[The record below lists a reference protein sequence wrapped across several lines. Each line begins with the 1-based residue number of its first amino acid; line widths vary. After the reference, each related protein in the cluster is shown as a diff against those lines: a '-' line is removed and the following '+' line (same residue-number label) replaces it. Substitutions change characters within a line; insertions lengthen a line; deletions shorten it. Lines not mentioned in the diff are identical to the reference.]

1 MRIDYCLPIIKPSQ
15 TEVLEAIRAYDGDYR
30 YFEVWLDYVGDTDEA
45 FVKQLIELLG
55 ERLIVL
61 FRRQNLEAIQMDLD
75 QRCKILE
82 LLNNTPALVDLDVM
96 TQTEELNY
104 IREHTLALN
113 TIVSYHNYQQ
123 TPDTV
128 QLTAILD
135 TIKGYRP
142 GIYKLATLCANRKDA
157 LRLLEQLLE
166 LKSQNRRVIVS
177 GMGEFGMATRVFGA
191 LWGNEMTF
199 APVVPAEQ
207 SAPGQLTR
215 SQLETIFKQ
224 LKG

>member
-1 MRIDYCLPIIKPSQ
+1 MRIDYCLPIIKAEQ
-15 TEVLEAIRAYDGDYR
+15 AEVLETIRANDGDYR
-30 YFEVWLDYVGDTDEA
+30 YFEVWLDYVRNADEA
-45 FVKQLIELLG
+45 FVRQLVERLG
-55 ERLIVL
+55 ERLIIL
-61 FRRQNLEAIQMDLD
+61 FRRQNLETIKLSLD
-75 QRCKILE
+75 RRLQILE
-82 LLNNTPALVDLDVM
+82 LLNTTAALVDLDVT

-104 IREHTLALN
+104 VREHRLVLH

-123 TPDTV
+123 TPDAM
-128 QLTAILD
+128 QLTAILG
-135 TIKGYRP
+135 TMKEYQP
-142 GIYKLATLCANRKDA
+142 SIYKLATLCANRKDA

-166 LKSQNRRVIVS
+166 LKSKDRRAIVS

-199 APVVPAEQ
+199 APAVKSEQ

-215 SQLETIFKQ
+215 NQLEIIFKQ